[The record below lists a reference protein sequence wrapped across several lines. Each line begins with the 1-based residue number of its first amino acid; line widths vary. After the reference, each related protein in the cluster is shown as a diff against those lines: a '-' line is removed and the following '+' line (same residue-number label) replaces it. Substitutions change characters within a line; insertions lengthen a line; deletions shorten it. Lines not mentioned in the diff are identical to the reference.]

1 MKKQKAKQLKEAD
14 PPLSEDDY
22 LEQTMAID
30 DAREWEEW
38 QKWLNELRRLNKEQ
52 LVQLISEA
60 RDREDNLWGVIMRRN
75 GRLANVEQEI
85 RKLQAERER
94 RLANQTKGRRRQA
107 DDRVAKS
114 DRAVSL
120 GVDDYFGLLCEAI
133 AQLERNPEL
142 KQSKTYVADIRAII
156 VNLLCE
162 SNRSR
167 HSYDRSEWIRI
178 VEKNV
183 RSGDIGTAKQR
194 QKRKA

>member
-1 MKKQKAKQLKEAD
+1 MKKQKTKQSKESD
-14 PPLSEDDY
+14 PPLSEEEYADLVWQED
-22 LEQTMAID
+22 LR
-30 DAREWEEW
+30 REWEEW
-38 QKWLNELRRLNKEQ
+38 ETWLGELRRLNKEQ

-60 RDREDNLWGVIMRRN
+60 RDREDNLWSVIMRRN

-85 RKLQAERER
+85 RKLQAEREH

-133 AQLERNPEL
+133 TQLERNPEL

-167 HSYDRSEWIRI
+167 HSYDRSDWTRI

-183 RSGDIGTAKQR
+183 KSGDIGTAKQR
-194 QKRKA
+194 RKRKA